1 MENAKKYITGINGQ
15 LQTAFETYFT
25 TGEFTDERELLE

>member
-15 LQTAFETYFT
+15 LQTAFETHFT
-25 TGEFTDERELLE
+25 TGQFPDERQLLE